1 MPWFPQPRNSSDNQP
16 PEEMFSPQRLSQ
28 NFFSRGRKTR
38 QPHPLEKTRTTTLW
52 EGGRLAERSVPPPS
66 GHRFG
71 RASPGVYRGD
81 WQKLYH
87 KARTEQTR
95 ASKSTQTRQRSPNLL
110 LPGSPGFGKRNILA
124 WLYPP
129 GLTPPIYGIR
139 ANSLP
144 LHMVEDWP
152 GGYSQISRVD
162 QSTSPRVA

>member
-16 PEEMFSPQRLSQ
+16 PEEIFSPQRLSQ

-38 QPHPLEKTRTTTLW
+38 QPHPLEKNPYNDPL
-52 EGGRLAERSVPPPS
+52 GRRQVSEAVCSTPS

-129 GLTPPIYGIR
+129 GLTTPIYGIR